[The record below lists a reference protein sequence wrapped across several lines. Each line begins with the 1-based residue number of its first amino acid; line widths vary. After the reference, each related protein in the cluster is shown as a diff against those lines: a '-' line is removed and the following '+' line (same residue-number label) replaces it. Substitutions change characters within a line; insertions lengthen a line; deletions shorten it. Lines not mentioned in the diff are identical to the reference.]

1 MPSPAATE
9 RTRLSNQLVR
19 RKSITSMI
27 EDTQDASTG
36 GLRRTFGVF
45 QLTMISVGATLGTG
59 ILVILGEA
67 VPIAG
72 PAVWLAFILAGI
84 TALLSAVSY
93 AEMAGM
99 VPVSGS
105 SYSYS
110 YATLG
115 EGVAWVCGWC
125 LVLEYA
131 VSVAAVAVG
140 AADYVNETLRIFGL
154 ELPASL
160 SAGPGIAE
168 SPGGVINLSALI
180 VVLLATVLLMRG
192 AKESGI
198 VNTIIVFVK
207 LGILV
212 FFAIVAF
219 TAFKA
224 GNFEPLLPMG
234 AAGVTAA
241 ASSVFFSYI
250 GFDAASTAGE
260 EAKNPKRDLPRAIIL
275 SMVIVTTMYV
285 LVAVAAIGA
294 RQWQWFETAKAPLVQ
309 IVHEL
314 TQSNLAVFIF
324 AASAVLA
331 ILSVVITVLY
341 GQSRILLTMSRDGM
355 VPRVFGIVSPRTGTP
370 LVGTL
375 VTGVLVAIT
384 AALIPLGELANAT
397 SIGTLFAFCLVNIA
411 VIYLRVKRPDLPRS
425 FKVPFGP
432 VIPILGSLACA
443 FLMVNLGGTTWIV
456 FGLWMVVGA
465 SSTSTY
471 APPTP
476 ASAPSATATTAPAWT
491 PEPRSRSAQPPRRHK
506 TSPAPGTFSD
516 VGKPSSGWSLSAA
529 AGAGDFV
536 EGDGRSDSRVE
547 GLRGRSD
554 RDRDDLVALVGD
566 ETRDAL
572 ALGADDDAQRVA
584 AEGQLRQLD
593 LTVHVESDD
602 EDVLFLELVDGAR
615 QVDDLGDLDAGGR
628 TGGGL
633 PRGGGHRSG
642 TTFGD
647 DDPVPAEGSR
657 RAHDGAEVPR
667 VRDAVEGNSSGA
679 SARSAATSSRSRG
692 SA

>member
-1 MPSPAATE
+1 MTARDNSTSPTATD
-9 RTRLSNQLVR
+9 RPRLANQLVR
-19 RKSITSMI
+19 RKSISSMV

-115 EGVAWVCGWC
+115 EGVAWICGWC

-140 AADYVNETLRIFGL
+140 AADYVNETLRIFGMS
-154 ELPASL
+154 LPPSL
-160 SAGPGIAE
+160 SAGPDGE
-168 SPGGVINLSALI
+168 GGVINLSALI

-224 GNFEPLLPMG
+224 GNFAPMLPMG

-294 RQWQWFETAKAPLVQ
+294 REWQWFETSTAPLVQ
-309 IVHEL
+309 IVHEI
-314 TQSNLAVFIF
+314 TQSDLAVFIF
-324 AASAVLA
+324 AISAVLA

-355 VPRVFGIVSPRTGTP
+355 VPKVFGIVSPRTGTP

-411 VIYLRVKRPDLPRS
+411 VIYLRVRRPDLPRS

-432 VIPILGSLACA
+432 TIPILGSLACA
-443 FLMVNLGGTTWIV
+443 FLMVNLGGTTWVV
-456 FGLWMVVGA
+456 FGLWMLVGFVVYLTYSRRHSRVGA
-465 SSTSTY
+465 LSNSDY
-471 APPTP
+471 R
-476 ASAPSATATTAPAWT
+476 ASM
-491 PEPRSRSAQPPRRHK
+491 
-506 TSPAPGTFSD
+506 
-516 VGKPSSGWSLSAA
+516 
-529 AGAGDFV
+529 
-536 EGDGRSDSRVE
+536 
-547 GLRGRSD
+547 
-554 RDRDDLVALVGD
+554 
-566 ETRDAL
+566 DA
-572 ALGADDDAQRVA
+572 
-584 AEGQLRQLD
+584 
-593 LTVHVESDD
+593 
-602 EDVLFLELVDGAR
+602 
-615 QVDDLGDLDAGGR
+615 
-628 TGGGL
+628 
-633 PRGGGHRSG
+633 
-642 TTFGD
+642 
-647 DDPVPAEGSR
+647 
-657 RAHDGAEVPR
+657 
-667 VRDAVEGNSSGA
+667 
-679 SARSAATSSRSRG
+679 
-692 SA
+692 

>member
-1 MPSPAATE
+1 M
-9 RTRLSNQLVR
+9 V
-19 RKSITSMI
+19 
-27 EDTQDASTG
+27 EDTQNSGTG

-72 PAVWLAFILAGI
+72 PAIWLAFILAGV

-99 VPVSGS
+99 VPVAGS

-115 EGVAWVCGWC
+115 EGMAWICGWC

-131 VSVAAVAVG
+131 VSAAAVAAG
-140 AADYVNETLRIFGL
+140 AADYVNETLRIFGIA
-154 ELPASL
+154 LPPSL
-160 SAGPGIAE
+160 STGPEGE
-168 SPGGVINLSALI
+168 GGVINLSALI
-180 VVLLATVLLMRG
+180 VILLATILLMRG

-224 GNFEPLLPMG
+224 GNFAPMLPMG

-285 LVAVAAIGA
+285 LVAVTAVGVKE
-294 RQWQWFETAKAPLVQ
+294 WQWFKTSTAPLVQ

-314 TQSNLAVFIF
+314 TQSNLAVLIF
-324 AASAVLA
+324 AVSAVLA

-355 VPRVFGIVSPRTGTP
+355 VPKVFGIVSPRTGTP

-411 VIYLRVKRPDLPRS
+411 VLYLRAKRPDLPRS

-432 VIPILGSLACA
+432 VIPILGSLACT
-443 FLMVNLGGTTWIV
+443 FLMINLGGTTWAV
-456 FGLWMVVGA
+456 FGLWMVVGFVIYF
-465 SSTSTY
+465 TY
-471 APPTP
+471 
-476 ASAPSATATTAPAWT
+476 S
-491 PEPRSRSAQPPRRHK
+491 RRH
-506 TSPAPGTFSD
+506 
-516 VGKPSSGWSLSAA
+516 
-529 AGAGDFV
+529 
-536 EGDGRSDSRVE
+536 SRV
-547 GLRGRSD
+547 GALSD
-554 RDRDDLVALVGD
+554 TEYRTSV
-566 ETRDAL
+566 DA
-572 ALGADDDAQRVA
+572 
-584 AEGQLRQLD
+584 
-593 LTVHVESDD
+593 
-602 EDVLFLELVDGAR
+602 
-615 QVDDLGDLDAGGR
+615 
-628 TGGGL
+628 
-633 PRGGGHRSG
+633 
-642 TTFGD
+642 
-647 DDPVPAEGSR
+647 
-657 RAHDGAEVPR
+657 
-667 VRDAVEGNSSGA
+667 
-679 SARSAATSSRSRG
+679 
-692 SA
+692 

>member
-1 MPSPAATE
+1 MTARDHPASPTATD
-9 RTRLSNQLVR
+9 RPRLTSQLAR
-19 RKSITSMI
+19 RKSIASMV
-27 EDTQDASTG
+27 EDTQAASTG

-154 ELPASL
+154 SLPLSL
-160 SAGPGIAE
+160 SAGPEGE
-168 SPGGVINLSALI
+168 GGVINLSALI

-212 FFAIVAF
+212 FFAVVAF

-224 GNFEPLLPMG
+224 GNFAPMLPMG

-260 EAKNPKRDLPRAIIL
+260 EAKNPRRDLPRAIIL

-309 IVHEL
+309 IVH
-314 TQSNLAVFIF
+314 
-324 AASAVLA
+324 
-331 ILSVVITVLY
+331 
-341 GQSRILLTMSRDGM
+341 
-355 VPRVFGIVSPRTGTP
+355 
-370 LVGTL
+370 
-375 VTGVLVAIT
+375 
-384 AALIPLGELANAT
+384 
-397 SIGTLFAFCLVNIA
+397 
-411 VIYLRVKRPDLPRS
+411 
-425 FKVPFGP
+425 
-432 VIPILGSLACA
+432 
-443 FLMVNLGGTTWIV
+443 
-456 FGLWMVVGA
+456 
-465 SSTSTY
+465 
-471 APPTP
+471 
-476 ASAPSATATTAPAWT
+476 
-491 PEPRSRSAQPPRRHK
+491 
-506 TSPAPGTFSD
+506 
-516 VGKPSSGWSLSAA
+516 
-529 AGAGDFV
+529 
-536 EGDGRSDSRVE
+536 
-547 GLRGRSD
+547 
-554 RDRDDLVALVGD
+554 
-566 ETRDAL
+566 
-572 ALGADDDAQRVA
+572 
-584 AEGQLRQLD
+584 
-593 LTVHVESDD
+593 
-602 EDVLFLELVDGAR
+602 
-615 QVDDLGDLDAGGR
+615 
-628 TGGGL
+628 
-633 PRGGGHRSG
+633 
-642 TTFGD
+642 
-647 DDPVPAEGSR
+647 
-657 RAHDGAEVPR
+657 
-667 VRDAVEGNSSGA
+667 
-679 SARSAATSSRSRG
+679 
-692 SA
+692 